1 MSKTERKWLK
11 EVFIALSKF
20 LKELAK
26 LLKEFRLLVFREVKT
41 KNERYDK
48 WFVLSSVVFILG
60 MWIWARYF
68 Y

>member
-1 MSKTERKWLK
+1 MSKTERKWLAK
-11 EVFIALSKF
+11 VLEALSKF

-26 LLKEFRLLVFREVKT
+26 LLKEFRLLVFKKPET
-41 KNERYDK
+41 KNERLDK
-48 WFVLSSVVFILG
+48 WFILSSVVLILI